1 MSAKRGSQI
10 EEWGNSRY
18 QDGLKAGAAQRDALL
33 AAAKAALSYI
43 ECGAAGRD
51 SKSNTEHCEDLR
63 NAIEETGR
71 A

>member
-33 AAAKAALSYI
+33 TAAQFAWEALDNVYDVDEPELGHRKEYPFS
-43 ECGAAGRD
+43 GAG
-51 SKSNTEHCEDLR
+51 K
-63 NAIEETGR
+63 
-71 A
+71 